1 MKEKIMKKLV
11 IVESPSKSTTLSKY
25 LGSDYIIMSSKGH
38 IRDLS
43 TFTGKGRTGIDID
56 NGFKPMYVVLKD
68 KKDTVKA
75 LKEAAAKA
83 SNVILAT
90 DPDRE
95 GEAISWHLADLLGLD
110 LQEQNRVTFNEITK
124 DAVLAAIDHP
134 RIVDMDLVRSQ
145 ENRRFLDRIIG
156 FQLSSLLKRKI
167 RSQSAGRVQ
176 SVALKLIVDKENEVN
191 AFIPRHYYKIQ
202 AKFEKNKITFN
213 AFLLNEK
220 GKEAE
225 FTTEE
230 EALKRLETITNA
242 MSVIDV
248 SSKKGTR
255 PSKLPLT
262 TSALQQEMATKYNF
276 QAKKTMRIAQKL
288 YEGIKVKGEAIGLIT
303 YMRTD
308 STRLSPQFVE
318 QAFEYIENEFG
329 SEYKG
334 FIKKSKQDD
343 SRIQDAHEAIRMSTI
358 ALTPDSIRNE
368 LTAEEFKVYNF
379 IYYRTLASLMANSK
393 ILTTQV
399 RLKSNDSIFFT
410 SGVVVT
416 FDGYLKVYSAFESSK
431 DKALPLLKEYDAI
444 HAQSVEKTNHVTK
457 GPTRFSEAAL
467 IKEMELNG
475 IGRPSTYA
483 SIVETIS
490 TRGYV
495 EYVTN
500 EDGGKTKVFKPTAQG
515 LLTDEKLREHFDDFI
530 NVKYTASLEK
540 ELDDIAEGKLN
551 PLTSL
556 ENFYTKFSELMKKA
570 DAEMEKIEPQKTGD
584 TCPKC
589 ELPLVYRFTKTNERF
604 VGCSGYPSCDY
615 STYDKETLTDEMCP
629 DCGHPL
635 IKRRARTGKFFDG
648 CSNYPTCTYIKRKP
662 VVFTG
667 RICPDCGSQLVM
679 RKSRYGK
686 DFEACSAF
694 PKCRYINK
702 EKAKEKNN
710 ETDY

>member
-1 MKEKIMKKLV
+1 MKEKNMKKLV

-38 IRDLS
+38 VRDLS

-68 KKDTVKA
+68 KKETVKA
-75 LKEAAAKA
+75 LKDAAAKA

-110 LQEQNRVTFNEITK
+110 LHEQNRVTFNEITK
-124 DAVLAAIDHP
+124 DAVLTAIEHP
-134 RIVDMDLVRSQ
+134 RVVDMDLVRSQ

-176 SVALKLIVDKENEVN
+176 SVALKLIVDRENEVN
-191 AFIPRHYYKIQ
+191 AFIPRHYFKIQ
-202 AKFEKNKITFN
+202 AKFEKSKIAFD

-225 FTTEE
+225 FDTED
-230 EALKRLETITNA
+230 EALKLLETLTKE
-242 MSVIDV
+242 MSVLDV
-248 SSKKGTR
+248 TSKKGTR
-255 PSKLPLT
+255 QSKLPLT

-288 YEGIKVKGEAIGLIT
+288 YEGVKVNGEAIGLIT

-308 STRLSPQFVE
+308 STRLSPQFIE
-318 QAFEYIENEFG
+318 QAFEYIEHEFG

-334 FIKKSKQDD
+334 FVKKSKQED
-343 SRIQDAHEAIRMSTI
+343 SNIQDAHEAIRMSTI
-358 ALTPDSIRNE
+358 SLTPDSIRNE

-393 ILTTQV
+393 TLTTQV
-399 RLKSNDSIFFT
+399 RLKSNDGIFFA

-416 FDGYLKVYSAFESSK
+416 FDGYLKVYSAFESNK
-431 DKALPLLKEYDAI
+431 DKELPLLKENDSI
-444 HAQSVEKTNHVTK
+444 KAQSIEKTNHATK
-457 GPTRFSEAAL
+457 GPSRFTEAAL

-500 EDGGKTKVFKPTAQG
+500 EDGSKTKVFKPTAQG
-515 LLTDEKLREHFDDFI
+515 FLTDEKLREHFDDFI
-530 NVKYTASLEK
+530 NVKYTATLEK

-556 ENFYTKFSELMKKA
+556 ENFYEKFSGLMKKA
-570 DAEMEKIEPQKTGD
+570 DAEMEKIEPEKTGEP
-584 TCPKC
+584 CPKC
-589 ELPLVYRFTKTNERF
+589 GLPLVYRYTKTNERF
-604 VGCSGYPSCDY
+604 VGCSGYPDCDY
-615 STYDKETLTDEMCP
+615 STYDKETLTDEICP

-635 IKRRARTGKFFDG
+635 IKRRARTGKYFVG
-648 CSNYPTCTYIKRKP
+648 CSNYPACTYIKRQP

-667 RICPDCGSQLVM
+667 RICPECGSQLVM

-702 EKAKEKNN
+702 EKNKGE
-710 ETDY
+710 E

>member
-1 MKEKIMKKLV
+1 MKEKNMKKLV

-25 LGSDYIIMSSKGH
+25 LGQDYIVMSSKGH
-38 IRDLS
+38 VRDLS

-68 KKDTVKA
+68 KKETVKS
-75 LKEAAAKA
+75 LKDAAAKA

-110 LQEQNRVTFNEITK
+110 LKEENRVTFNEITK
-124 DAVLAAIDHP
+124 DAVLTAIAHP

-176 SVALKLIVDKENEVN
+176 SVALKLIVDRENEVN
-191 AFIPRHYYKIQ
+191 AFVPRHFFKVQ
-202 AKFEKNKITFN
+202 AKFEKSKIAFD

-220 GKEAE
+220 GEEAE
-225 FTTEE
+225 FNTEE
-230 EALKRLETITNA
+230 EALNILKSLTKDMTVLN
-242 MSVIDV
+242 VV
-248 SSKKGTR
+248 SKESTR
-255 PSKLPLT
+255 KSKLPLT
-262 TSALQQEMATKYNF
+262 TSSLQQEMANKYNF

-288 YEGIKVKGEAIGLIT
+288 YEGVKVNGEAIGLIT

-308 STRLSPQFVE
+308 STRLSPQFID
-318 QAFEYIENEFG
+318 QAFEYIKMEFG

-334 FIKKSKQDD
+334 SVKKAKQDD
-343 SRIQDAHEAIRMSTI
+343 SNVQDAHEAIRMSTI
-358 ALTPDSIRNE
+358 SLTPDSIRNA

-379 IYYRTLASLMANSK
+379 IYYRTLASLMANAK
-393 ILTTQV
+393 TLTTQV
-399 RLKSNDSIFFT
+399 RFKSNDGIFSA

-416 FDGYLKVYSAFESSK
+416 FDGYLKVYSTFESNK
-431 DKALPLLKEYDAI
+431 DKALPLLKESDSI
-444 HAQSVEKTNHVTK
+444 KAQTIDKTNHSTK
-457 GPTRFSEAAL
+457 GPSRYTEAGL

-490 TRGYV
+490 SRGYV

-500 EDGGKTKVFKPTAQG
+500 EDGSKTKVFKPTAQG
-515 LLTDEKLREHFDDFI
+515 FLTDEKLREHFKDFI
-530 NVKYTASLEK
+530 DVTYTATLEK
-540 ELDDIAEGKLN
+540 ELDDIAEGNLD

-556 ENFYTKFSELMKKA
+556 ENFYEKFSDLMKKA
-570 DAEMEKIEPQKTGD
+570 NAEMEKIEPEKTGD
-584 TCPKC
+584 ACPKC
-589 ELPLVYRFTKTNERF
+589 QLPLVYRFTKTNERF
-604 VGCSGYPSCDY
+604 VGCSGYPDCDY
-615 STYDKETLTDEMCP
+615 STYDKETMTDELCP

-635 IKRRARTGKFFDG
+635 IKRKARSGKYFVG
-648 CSNYPTCTYIKRKP
+648 CSNYPACTYIKRKP

-702 EKAKEKNN
+702 EKSKGE
-710 ETDY
+710 E

>member
-1 MKEKIMKKLV
+1 MKKLV

-25 LGSDYIIMSSKGH
+25 LGQDYIVMSSKGH
-38 IRDLS
+38 VRDLS

-68 KKDTVKA
+68 KKDTVKS
-75 LKEAAAKA
+75 LKDAAAKA
-83 SNVILAT
+83 SHVILAT

-110 LQEQNRVTFNEITK
+110 LQEENRVTFNEITK
-124 DAVLAAIDHP
+124 DAVLTAIAHP
-134 RIVDMDLVRSQ
+134 RVVDMDLVRSQ

-176 SVALKLIVDKENEVN
+176 SVALKLIVNRENEVN
-191 AFIPRHYYKIQ
+191 AFVPRHYFKVQ
-202 AKFEKNKITFN
+202 AKFEKSKI
-213 AFLLNEK
+213 AFDAYLLNEK

-225 FTTEE
+225 FDTEE
-230 EALKRLETITNA
+230 EALTILKSLSKDMT
-242 MSVIDV
+242 VLDV

-255 PSKLPLT
+255 QSKLPLT
-262 TSALQQEMATKYNF
+262 TSALQQEMANKYNF

-288 YEGIKVKGEAIGLIT
+288 YEGVKVNGEAIGLIT

-308 STRLSPQFVE
+308 STRLSPQFID
-318 QAFEYIENEFG
+318 QAFEYIEKEFG

-334 FIKKSKQDD
+334 FVKKSKQEDNTV
-343 SRIQDAHEAIRMSTI
+343 QDAHEAIRMSTI
-358 ALTPDSIRNE
+358 ALTPDSIRSE

-393 ILTTQV
+393 TLTTQV
-399 RLKSNDSIFFT
+399 RFKSNDEVFYA

-416 FDGYLKVYSAFESSK
+416 FDGYLKVYSAFESNK
-431 DKALPLLKEYDAI
+431 DKALPLLKENDAI
-444 HAQSVEKTNHVTK
+444 KAQSIEKTDHSTK
-457 GPTRFSEAAL
+457 GPSRYTEAAL

-483 SIVETIS
+483 SIVETIT

-500 EDGGKTKVFKPTAQG
+500 EDGSKTKVFKPTAQG
-515 LLTDEKLREHFDDFI
+515 FLTDEKLREHFKDFI
-530 NVKYTASLEK
+530 DVTYTATLEK
-540 ELDDIAEGKLN
+540 ELDDIAAGKLN

-556 ENFYTKFSELMKKA
+556 ENFYKTFSELMKKA
-570 DAEMEKIEPQKTGD
+570 NDEMEKIEPEKTGD
-584 TCPKC
+584 ACPKC
-589 ELPLVYRFTKTNERF
+589 QLPLVYRFTKTNERF
-604 VGCSGYPSCDY
+604 VGCSGYPDCDY
-615 STYDKETLTDEMCP
+615 STYDKETMTDELCP

-635 IKRRARTGKFFDG
+635 IKRKARSGKYFVG

-667 RICPDCGSQLVM
+667 RICPECGSQLVM

-702 EKAKEKNN
+702 EKIKGE
-710 ETDY
+710 E